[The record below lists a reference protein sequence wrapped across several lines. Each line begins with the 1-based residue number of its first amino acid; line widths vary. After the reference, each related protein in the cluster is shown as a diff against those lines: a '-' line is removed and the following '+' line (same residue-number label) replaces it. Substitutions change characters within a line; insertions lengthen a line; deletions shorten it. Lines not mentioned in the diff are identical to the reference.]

1 MLQAH
6 KLDFCDVKLRIGIH
20 TGHIIAGF
28 IGQKVVKYD
37 IFGDT
42 VLVAHK
48 IKVNNLLPG

>member
-48 IKVNNLLPG
+48 IKVNNLSPG